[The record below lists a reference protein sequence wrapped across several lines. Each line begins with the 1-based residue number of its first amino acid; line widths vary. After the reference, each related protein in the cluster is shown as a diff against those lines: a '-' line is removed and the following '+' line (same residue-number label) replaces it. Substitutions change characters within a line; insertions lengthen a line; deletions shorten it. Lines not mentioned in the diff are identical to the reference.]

1 MTWICASPLPPPL
14 RKAWLG
20 TRQWLIG
27 GGDGYIA
34 ELPLS
39 GSYPGLLVGGRADG
53 YDPQER
59 RLEEI
64 KTHRGDISRIPAN
77 HRLLHWAQVKVYGWL
92 LCQQLELEELELAV
106 VYFDVMS
113 HAEHAFSD
121 HFTAAELEDFFNQQ
135 CQLFLSGAEQ
145 EEAPHQA

>member
-1 MTWICASPLPPPL
+1 MAGHQTVVD
-14 RKAWLG
+14 R
-20 TRQWLIG
+20 R
-27 GGDGYIA
+27 GDGYIA

-92 LCQQLELEELELAV
+92 LCQQ
-106 VYFDVMS
+106 
-113 HAEHAFSD
+113 
-121 HFTAAELEDFFNQQ
+121 
-135 CQLFLSGAEQ
+135 
-145 EEAPHQA
+145 QAGRVGIGCGVFRRDESRRACLQRPLHSR

>member
-1 MTWICASPLPPPL
+1 
-14 RKAWLG
+14 
-20 TRQWLIG
+20 
-27 GGDGYIA
+27 
-34 ELPLS
+34 
-39 GSYPGLLVGGRADG
+39 ADG

-77 HRLLHWAQVKVYGWL
+77 HRLLHWAQVKIYGWL